1 MPVTYA
7 RTTLAVR
14 DLTSEFGWDR
24 VLCSSYGR
32 IREGRRVYST
42 YNLLLWKQI
51 SNSSDCRTCVTSKK
65 GRRKEEEIRRKKERM
80 EKKEEKKRRTSPQNC
95 RTEKKRCG
103 AKLRECGGFESTGV
117 PRGAASNGTEKKR
130 CGGCVYLDAW
140 RCWDY
145 CITRCRIVLGCTSH
159 FIFFSFAE
167 F

>member
-1 MPVTYA
+1 MAEFEKGDEFTVHIIYYCGNKSA
-7 RTTLAVR
+7 TLATV
-14 DLTSEFGWDR
+14 
-24 VLCSSYGR
+24 VP
-32 IREGRRVYST
+32 
-42 YNLLLWKQI
+42 
-51 SNSSDCRTCVTSKK
+51 CVTSKK